1 MLSDPFSSSIRFS
14 SKNGDEDEFISENGD
29 THNIQEEESSSTS
42 PFTEVQYIWS
52 PPARLF
58 CDAAH

>member
-1 MLSDPFSSSIRFS
+1 MRSDPFSCFIRFS

-29 THNIQEEESSSTS
+29 AHNIQEEEESSS